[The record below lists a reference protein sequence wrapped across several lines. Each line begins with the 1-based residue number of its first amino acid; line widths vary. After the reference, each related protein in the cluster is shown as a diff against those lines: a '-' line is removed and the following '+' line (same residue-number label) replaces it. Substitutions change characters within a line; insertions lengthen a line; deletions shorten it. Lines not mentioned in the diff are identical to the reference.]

1 MRRGMRALAVGVAAA
16 VIGLLAAPVA
26 AAPGPTGAP
35 ATAGIGGGAQAS
47 WVFAT
52 GTIAP
57 GATEQYNW
65 KVPAG
70 LEAYQVGLS
79 PQGALAG
86 KPCQLEVTRLW
97 YVQQTNQTRRVYWTV
112 KNVGTLACGGSM
124 LLTGNPRHQSFTQ
137 SALNPGQSWNT
148 LWNIDNSGVW
158 SAGLSP
164 TGATST
170 KECAMELTRTYN
182 RATTTGLELR
192 MTIKNVGSIPCST
205 TVILTRT
212 PADFT
217 DLTDPI
223 PSGLTHNFVLPNVS
237 PTVAYWHAIPPVL
250 MLPAAWRRPGTTGS
264 SGSSRTARRSAGSS
278 TRSRTSA
285 RRRTTAS
292 APSPST
298 RSRADPVA
306 GPRGAGA
313 RPRVASPG

>member
-1 MRRGMRALAVGVAAA
+1 MRRGMRALAVSVAAA

-26 AAPGPTGAP
+26 AAPGTTDAR

-57 GATEQYNW
+57 GATEQHNW

-70 LEAYQVGLS
+70 LDAYQVGLS

-182 RATTTGLELR
+182 RASTTGLELR
-192 MTIKNVGSIPCST
+192 MTIKNVGTIPCST

-212 PADFT
+212 PADFS

-223 PSGLTHNFVLPNVS
+223 PSGQTHNFVLPNVS
-237 PTVAYWHAIPPVL
+237 PTVAYWHSIPPVL
-250 MLPAAWRRPGTTGS
+250 MLPCSLEVTRDYWEQRIKSDGTPERRFLYSVKNLGS
-264 SGSSRTARRSAGSS
+264 EE
-278 TRSRTSA
+278 
-285 RRRTTAS
+285 
-292 APSPST
+292 
-298 RSRADPVA
+298 DYCV
-306 GPRGAGA
+306 GALSVDKVVG
-313 RPRVASPG
+313 

>member
-1 MRRGMRALAVGVAAA
+1 MLA
-16 VIGLLAAPVA
+16 
-26 AAPGPTGAP
+26 
-35 ATAGIGGGAQAS
+35 S
-47 WVFAT
+47 

-57 GATEQYNW
+57 GVTGQYSW

-70 LEAYQVGLS
+70 QEAYQVGLS

-124 LLTGNPRHQSFTQ
+124 LLTGNPRHQSFSQ

-148 LWNIDNSGVW
+148 LWNTDNSGVW

-170 KECAMELTRTYN
+170 KECAMELTRTYH

-192 MTIKNVGSIPCST
+192 MTIKNVGTIPCST

-237 PTVAYWHAIPPVL
+237 PTVAYWHSIPPVL
-250 MLPAAWRRPGTTGS
+250 LLPCSLEVTRDYWEQRIKSDGTPERRFLYSVKNLGS
-264 SGSSRTARRSAGSS
+264 EE
-278 TRSRTSA
+278 
-285 RRRTTAS
+285 
-292 APSPST
+292 
-298 RSRADPVA
+298 DYCV
-306 GPRGAGA
+306 GALTVDKVEG
-313 RPRVASPG
+313 